1 MKNIEYKLLSLSLR
15 LKLQGFK
22 PTLVEKFETLRGFEF
37 DLT

>member
-1 MKNIEYKLLSLSLR
+1 MKNIEYKLLSLR